1 MAVTPQTNVKLL
13 QVPIDLDNKN
23 QITFSNSTDQFNYFN
38 NLPKLEASNF
48 SFQRKD
54 NIIRWPGHVD
64 NLMYYNYCMYQNENY
79 GTKWFYAFITDM
91 RYVNDNMTE
100 ITIATDVFQ
109 TWQFNLN
116 YKRMFVER
124 EHVNDDAI
132 GLHTV
137 PETLETGDYIIDE
150 IIRFSDFDEMKYIIQ
165 VTEYTNGEKPLST
178 NFGGVYFAGRSLY
191 M

>member
-13 QVPIDLDNKN
+13 QVPINLDNKN
-23 QITFSNSTDQFNYFN
+23 QITFSNSTEQFNYFN
-38 NLPKLEASNF
+38 SLPKLEASNF

-79 GTKWFYAFITDM
+79 GTKWFYAFITNM
-91 RYVNDNMTE
+91 EYVNDNMTY
-100 ITIATDVFQ
+100 IYIKTDVFQ

-137 PETLETGDYIIDE
+137 PENLETGDYIIDE

-165 VTEYTNGEKPLST
+165 VSEYTNGEKPLST
-178 NFGGVYFAGRSLY
+178 NFGGIYYAGRSLY
-191 M
+191 L

>member
-13 QVPIDLDNKN
+13 QVPINLDNKN
-23 QITFSNSTDQFNYFN
+23 QITFSNSTEQFNYFN
-38 NLPKLEASNF
+38 SLPNLEASNF

-100 ITIATDVFQ
+100 ISISTDVFQ

-124 EHVNDDAI
+124 EHVNDDI
-132 GLHTV
+132 VGKYTV
-137 PETLETGDYIIDE
+137 PENVETGDYIIDE
-150 IIRFSDFDEMKYIIQ
+150 IIRFSDFDEIKYIIQ
-165 VTEYTNGEKPLST
+165 VSEYTNGEKPLST
-178 NFGGVYFAGRSLY
+178 NYGGVYYAGRSLY